1 MVRLCVLGITGSI
14 GKNVVDVVNQHPDDF
29 VILGCA
35 FNNNVAEFEK
45 LLPSLPSLQKVYV
58 NDLEKKKYVEEKYP
72 QLTVL
77 NGKAGM
83 DELLNGYDMVVN
95 ALVGFAGLYPSLLT
109 ITRNMDLALA
119 NKESLVVGGELI
131 NRELKKKNKIIYPID
146 SEHAALSKLLSH
158 QKREDVENLIIT
170 ASGGSFRDLTREQLS
185 SVTVADALKHPSW
198 KMGAKITID
207 SATMLNKGFEII
219 EAHFLFNFPPEK
231 IKVLL
236 HDESVIHSAL
246 EMVDHSIVADLG
258 IADMR
263 IPITYA
269 LYKCQYHDVKNLEHL
284 SLEKLSALHFRVF
297 DDKRY
302 PGVNLSKRAL
312 KEGHTMLCVLNGANE
327 EANQAFRDGEL
338 AFSSIEYVIEKVMDK
353 HQIIDNYDYETLC
366 RVDKWA
372 RREARNIII
381 SLKG

>member
-1 MVRLCVLGITGSI
+1 MIKLCVLGITGSI
-14 GKNVVDVVNQHPDDF
+14 GKNVVDVVNQHLGDF

-35 FNNNVAEFEK
+35 FNSNVAEFEK

-58 NDLEKKKYVEEKYP
+58 NDVEKKKYVEDKYP

-77 NGKAGM
+77 TGKAGM
-83 DELLNGYDMVVN
+83 NELLNGYDMVVN

-109 ITRNMDLALA
+109 ITRDMDLALA

-131 NRELKKKNKIIYPID
+131 NRELKKRNKIIYPID

-269 LYKCQYHDVKNLEHL
+269 LYKCQYHDVKNLDHL

-297 DDKRY
+297 DEKRY
-302 PGVNLSKRAL
+302 PGVNLAKRAL

-338 AFSSIEYVIEKVMDK
+338 AFSSMEYVIEKVMDK

>member
-1 MVRLCVLGITGSI
+1 MIKLCVLGITGSI
-14 GKNVVDVVNQHPDDF
+14 GKNVVDVVNQHIEDF

-35 FNNNVAEFEK
+35 FNSNVAEFEK

-58 NDLEKKKYVEEKYP
+58 NDAEKKKYVEDKYP

-77 NGKAGM
+77 TGKAGM

-109 ITRNMDLALA
+109 ITRDMDLALA

-131 NRELKKKNKIIYPID
+131 NRELKKRNKIIYPID

-170 ASGGSFRDLTREQLS
+170 ASGGSFRNLTREQLS

-269 LYKCQYHDVKNLEHL
+269 LYKCQYHDVKNLDHL
-284 SLEKLSALHFRVF
+284 SLEKLTALHFRVF
-297 DDKRY
+297 DEKRY
-302 PGVNLSKRAL
+302 PGVNLAKRAL